1 MKISRRRFLA
11 GVGAAGAAI
20 GVDAFG
26 LEAHRV
32 ILSRHEVRI
41 PGLPSGLD
49 GLRIAQISD
58 VHFPG
63 NQLAARAA
71 LALVHQERPDIV
83 VLTGDMT
90 ESRAAMV
97 DVRGFA
103 ADARGSLATVAL
115 LGNWEHRA
123 GAAGRLAVD
132 TYRSAGVELLVNQSK
147 TVDVGGALLTLVGLD
162 DPVAG
167 APRLPEARKD
177 IVQGATEIWLVHAP
191 GVVDT
196 MSESRQAPPALVLA
210 GHTHGGQIRIPL
222 LPPVKPTGAG
232 RFLEGWYYD
241 TFAPLYVSRGVG
253 TTGIPARFRCPAE
266 LPVFTL
272 RRTDGSSRSAGR
284 LGNAPCNSRGTAQSA
299 MHGLGPESN
308 D

>member
-1 MKISRRRFLA
+1 MKISRRQFLA
-11 GVGAAGAAI
+11 GVGAAGAAV
-20 GVDAFG
+20 GADAFG

-32 ILSRHEVRI
+32 ILTRHEVRI
-41 PGLPSGLD
+41 PGLPAGLD

-71 LALVHQERPDIV
+71 LALIHQERPEMV

-97 DVRGFA
+97 DVRSFA
-103 ADARGSLATVAL
+103 ADARGTLATVAL

-123 GAAGRLAVD
+123 GAVGQLALE
-132 TYRSAGVELLVNQSK
+132 TYRSAGVDLLVNQSK
-147 TVDVGGALLTLVGLD
+147 TVDVEGLPLTLVGLD

-167 APRLPEARKD
+167 APRLAQARKGV
-177 IVQGATEIWLVHAP
+177 VQGSTEIWLVHAP
-191 GVVDT
+191 GVVDR
-196 MSESRQAPPALVLA
+196 MSESMQSPPALVLA

-222 LPPVKPTGAG
+222 LPPVKPIGAG
-232 RFLEGWYYD
+232 RFLEGWYHD

-266 LPVFTL
+266 LPLFTL
-272 RRTDGSSRSAGR
+272 RSA
-284 LGNAPCNSRGTAQSA
+284 
-299 MHGLGPESN
+299 
-308 D
+308 